1 MTNLYLESYG
11 IPTISALLMA
21 TGELKNSKTS
31 SKRVADTGLL
41 VLEFGLNKPTSERAI
56 QAIARMNFLHSRYQK
71 AGKITNN
78 DLLYVLSSFAL
89 EPVRWISRYEW
100 RNLTDVE
107 LCASGTFWKNLG
119 DTMEISYEV
128 LHSSAKG
135 WQDGLHWLSE
145 VKQWSDEYEE
155 LHMVPA
161 DSNRELANSL
171 LGSLLPRRPAGCRK
185 RCMKLVAVLLGDRL
199 RQSMMHVKSY
209 SPVNLG

>member
-1 MTNLYLESYG
+1 
-11 IPTISALLMA
+11 MA
-21 TGELKNSKTS
+21 TGELKNPETS
-31 SKRVADTGLL
+31 SKRAADTGLL

-78 DLLYVLSSFAL
+78 DLLYVLSNFAL
-89 EPVRWISRYEW
+89 EPVRWINRYEW

-119 DTMEISYEV
+119 DAMEISYEA
-128 LHSSAKG
+128 LHSSSKG

-161 DSNRELANSL
+161 DSNRELAESL
-171 LGSLLPRRPAGCRK
+171 VNSLLPRMPAGCRK
-185 RCMKLVAVLLGDRL
+185 RCMKVVAVLLGDRL
-199 RQSMMHVKSY
+199 RQSMMHVKSRF
-209 SPVNLG
+209 PVNSG